1 MVLQRPASPRTER
14 SHGAADGRRKY
25 LFAASTGGHL
35 AQLVRFSN
43 SLDPHP
49 DSMWVTFETPQS
61 ISLLRGKRVTYVPY
75 IASRDYSGVARALA
89 PITRVLHAEHFDEV
103 ISTGAALALAAMGTA
118 AFARVPRTYIE
129 SVSRVEGPSLTGRI
143 LASLHLAD
151 LYTQH
156 AGWAGGRWKNHESVL
171 SLFRSVPNPT
181 PPVAGRPLRAFV
193 TLGTIRPFRFDSVL
207 DSLVASGSLSEESV
221 WQVGVTDR
229 RELPGRVVAQVG
241 GDEFMEQA
249 RGADVVVTHAG
260 VGTILALLEAG
271 IHPVVVPRRKER
283 REHVDDHQL
292 QISRLVDRLGVA
304 TVVEA
309 DALTE
314 ADLRRAASL
323 RVAPSD

>member
-1 MVLQRPASPRTER
+1 
-14 SHGAADGRRKY
+14 
-25 LFAASTGGHL
+25 
-35 AQLVRFSN
+35 
-43 SLDPHP
+43 
-49 DSMWVTFETPQS
+49 
-61 ISLLRGKRVTYVPY
+61 LLRGRRVTYVPY

-89 PITRVLHAEHFDEV
+89 PISRVLREEHFDEV
-103 ISTGAALALAAMGTA
+103 VSTGAALALAAMGTA
-118 AFARVPRTYIE
+118 AVARVPRTYIE

-143 LASLHLAD
+143 IAAAHLAD

>member
-1 MVLQRPASPRTER
+1 
-14 SHGAADGRRKY
+14 
-25 LFAASTGGHL
+25 
-35 AQLVRFSN
+35 
-43 SLDPHP
+43 
-49 DSMWVTFETPQS
+49 MWVTFETPQS

-75 IASRDYSGVARALA
+75 IASRDYGGVAKALS
-89 PITRVLHAEHFDEV
+89 PISRVLREERFDEV
-103 ISTGAALALAAMGTA
+103 VSTGAALALAAMTSA

-143 LASLHLAD
+143 LAGLHLAD

-171 SLFRSVPNPT
+171 SLFRSVPNAR
-181 PPVAGRPLRAFV
+181 PPAIDRPLRAFV

-207 DSLVASGSLSEESV
+207 DSLVATGALSDETV

-229 RELPGRVVAQVG
+229 RDLPGTVVAQVG

-249 RGADVVVTHAG
+249 RAADVVITHAG
-260 VGTILALLEAG
+260 VGTILALLEEG

-292 QISRLVDRLGVA
+292 QISRLVQRLGVA

-314 ADLRRAASL
+314 ADLRHAAAL
-323 RVAPSD
+323 RVAPSA